1 MFNHES
7 AYMPIQFLLV
17 FFNNTGIG
25 NFPGCFVP
33 ELKQQFFII
42 SGPSGVGLPPQYSL
56 FGKVTAG
63 TEVIDAI
70 SAVPTDVQDAPTTA
84 VVINSVV
91 ITEGS

>member
-1 MFNHES
+1 MANAGPDTNGS
-7 AYMPIQFLLV
+7 
-17 FFNNTGIG
+17 
-25 NFPGCFVP
+25 
-33 ELKQQFFII
+33 QFFVIT
-42 SGPSGVGLPPQYSL
+42 GPDGEALPPSYSL